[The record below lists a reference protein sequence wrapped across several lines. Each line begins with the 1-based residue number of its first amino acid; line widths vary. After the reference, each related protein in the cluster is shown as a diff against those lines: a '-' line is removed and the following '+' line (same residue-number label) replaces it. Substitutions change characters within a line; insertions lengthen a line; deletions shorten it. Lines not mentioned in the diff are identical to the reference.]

1 MWDMV
6 SDIAGLIVLLFL
18 YELMDL
24 PELITNRLRKRISRD
39 ELEKK
44 LAEIELRL
52 QKLESSTTDPKS

>member
-18 YELMDL
+18 FELMDL